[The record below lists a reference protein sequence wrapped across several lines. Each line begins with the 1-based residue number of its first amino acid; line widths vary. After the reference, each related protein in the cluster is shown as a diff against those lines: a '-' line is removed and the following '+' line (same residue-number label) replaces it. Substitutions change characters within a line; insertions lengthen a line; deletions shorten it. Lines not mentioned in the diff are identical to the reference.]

1 MKKIMAI
8 MLMAKMAMAQ
18 DEHSQ
23 HRPARLAAV
32 IPEIVLTEK
41 PANLEVVKDALKDFA
56 VLPDTEAGDA
66 IAMDNIKRDVLEN
79 DKKEAFALVVYSFGK
94 AYGTFEEPK
103 ESVQDSDVML
113 FRDHLIAGG
122 ITNKEVKVIRYKGNL
137 LDYLPTLNYKQKEEP
152 KPEEPI
158 KEDAK

>member
-1 MKKIMAI
+1 MKYIIAI
-8 MLMAKMAMAQ
+8 MFTAAIVSAQ
-18 DEHSQ
+18 DNGQ
-23 HRPARLAAV
+23 FRPAQLAAV

-56 VLPDTEAGDA
+56 VLPDTEAGDIVA
-66 IAMDNIKRDVLEN
+66 TANIARDFLEN
-79 DKKEAFALVVYSFGK
+79 DKKEAFALVQYSFMK
-94 AYGTFEEPK
+94 AYGTFTEVK
-103 ESVQDSDVML
+103 ETVQDSDVML

-122 ITNKEVKVIRYKGNL
+122 ITNKAVKVIRYKGNL